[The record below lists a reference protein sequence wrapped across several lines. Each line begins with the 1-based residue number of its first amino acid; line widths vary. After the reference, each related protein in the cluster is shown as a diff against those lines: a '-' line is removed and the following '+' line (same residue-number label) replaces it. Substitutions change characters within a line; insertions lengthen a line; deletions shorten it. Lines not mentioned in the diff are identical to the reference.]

1 MPFIDRA
8 LRGSW
13 SSIANDSSG
22 VLRFVANLGSKETA
36 TRNSS
41 QQQPNNNQQQL
52 TTTNQNKN
60 KNKNRN
66 KNKKKDKNKN
76 NKQPQREQELEAKTA
91 ATVQEHNLRM
101 SKQDASWEQ
110 KKQNMMQVVPDGDG
124 GLPQLQYEDM
134 DILFRTRRAFI
145 CYHPMARGRY
155 RRSSWRTKSTQSVH
169 VEQSVMLR
177 SCKRKRNQQKQ
188 TFV

>member
-60 KNKNRN
+60 KNR
-66 KNKKKDKNKN
+66 NKKKDKNKNKN

-110 KKQNMMQVVPDGDG
+110 KKQNMMRQTRMMEV
-124 GLPQLQYEDM
+124 
-134 DILFRTRRAFI
+134 DIHTELF
-145 CYHPMARGRY
+145 
-155 RRSSWRTKSTQSVH
+155 WRWNWFANMET
-169 VEQSVMLR
+169 
-177 SCKRKRNQQKQ
+177 KRNYRYMKITPAEMMWNNVDRIEQKQ
-188 TFV
+188 TGV

>member
-22 VLRFVANLGSKETA
+22 VLRFAANLGSKETA

-76 NKQPQREQELEAKTA
+76 KNNKQPQREQELEAKTA

-110 KKQNMMQVVPDGDG
+110 KKQNMMRQTRSPFTRNCFGDG
-124 GLPQLQYEDM
+124 IGLLAWKPKGT
-134 DILFRTRRAFI
+134 IVI
-145 CYHPMARGRY
+145 
-155 RRSSWRTKSTQSVH
+155 
-169 VEQSVMLR
+169 
-177 SCKRKRNQQKQ
+177 
-188 TFV
+188 

>member
-22 VLRFVANLGSKETA
+22 MLRFVANLGSKETA

-60 KNKNRN
+60 KNRN
-66 KNKKKDKNKN
+66 KNKKKDKNKNKN

-110 KKQNMMQVVPDGDG
+110 KKQNMMRQTRSPFTRNCFGDG
-124 GLPQLQYEDM
+124 IGLLAWKPKGTIVIWRSRRLRWCGTMWIASNRRKQGCS
-134 DILFRTRRAFI
+134 IL
-145 CYHPMARGRY
+145 
-155 RRSSWRTKSTQSVH
+155 K
-169 VEQSVMLR
+169 
-177 SCKRKRNQQKQ
+177 
-188 TFV
+188 

>member
-1 MPFIDRA
+1 M
-8 LRGSW
+8 
-13 SSIANDSSG
+13 
-22 VLRFVANLGSKETA
+22 LRFAANLGSKETA

-60 KNKNRN
+60 RN
-66 KNKKKDKNKN
+66 KNKKKDKNKNKN

-110 KKQNMMQVVPDGDG
+110 KKQNMMRQTRSPFTRN
-124 GLPQLQYEDM
+124 
-134 DILFRTRRAFI
+134 LF
-145 CYHPMARGRY
+145 
-155 RRSSWRTKSTQSVH
+155 WRWNWLASMET
-169 VEQSVMLR
+169 
-177 SCKRKRNQQKQ
+177 KRNYRYMKITPAEMMWNNVDRIEQKQ
-188 TFV
+188 TGV